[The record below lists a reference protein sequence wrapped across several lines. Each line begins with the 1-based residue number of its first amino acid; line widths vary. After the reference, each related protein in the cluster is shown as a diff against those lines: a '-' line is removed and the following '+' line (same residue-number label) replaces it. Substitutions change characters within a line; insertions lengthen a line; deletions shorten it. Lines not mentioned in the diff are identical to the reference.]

1 MESHVC
7 SWISLRNL
15 VARIDVMTNRIDNN
29 FLVICTMIMENVPN
43 LEWIK
48 RENYFVR
55 NMYEV
60 HIMNIIV
67 VW

>member
-1 MESHVC
+1 M
-7 SWISLRNL
+7 
-15 VARIDVMTNRIDNN
+15 ARIDVMTNRIDNN
-29 FLVICTMIMENVPN
+29 FLVICTMIMANVPN

-60 HIMNIIV
+60 HIMDIILYALAV
-67 VW
+67 V